1 MKFNYSKLKGKIV
14 EVFGTQRNFATAI
27 GLSERSV
34 SLKLNNITE
43 FSQDEIF
50 KIVQALGIDWNQIHD
65 YFFTQYVQ

>member
-50 KIVQALGIDWNQIHD
+50 KIVQALGIDWYQIHD
-65 YFFTQYVQ
+65 YFFAQDVQ